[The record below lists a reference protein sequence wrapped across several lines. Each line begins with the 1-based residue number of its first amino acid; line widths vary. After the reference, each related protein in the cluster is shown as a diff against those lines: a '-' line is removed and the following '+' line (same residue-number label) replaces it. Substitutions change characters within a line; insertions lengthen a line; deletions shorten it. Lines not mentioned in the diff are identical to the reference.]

1 MSRPYLSIGRLM
13 RQLSNGE
20 TETLTFKPGV
30 NLLIG
35 PPNTGKTKWLQMLDH
50 LLGDPLSFESSF
62 DEQLFAKYDSMGAEL
77 WFGEEVLL
85 VERRWKDVGGKT
97 KVFVNGE
104 GMAAR
109 DFQHLLLEK
118 LGIPLLHFPR
128 GNPLSGQTWP
138 ELSFRMLLRHIY
150 RQQRFWSG
158 IADQQLEAEQHAC
171 LLQFLGLAEHIY
183 TNKYGQLVEMKL
195 AVERLKARRDQY
207 GSTLNELAGNVLTE
221 QGLELTVSTVSVEQ
235 AELRI
240 DIEFAELRSKRNTT
254 LSAGRDKAIS
264 NKSRGRIEELSEKR
278 AVLIV
283 EREEGFRQIKATL
296 ERLDEM
302 RRYRSDLSDE
312 LARLGRA
319 EDASA
324 VFADLKITHCPAC
337 DQTVAPQTIDEAHCH
352 LCHQD
357 LPSDPVVEG
366 LGATRLRFEN
376 DRLTGELKEADTL
389 LDVLEREAKRLSHEQ
404 ATLDEQLKMAENEL
418 APARQAVSALVN
430 EDLSAIDMAMGELN
444 ERQRQVKR
452 LKGALELG
460 GQLTSQIQDLETKIT
475 PLQGEVDN
483 MMRATDFGRGEE
495 LLAAGMHSYLD
506 TLNRLKPKV
515 WRHSAADINLSRS
528 SFNIKVGSR
537 RWNSAL
543 GGTDTLYFLMSY
555 HFGLLSLSHLPHSH
569 YPGLAI
575 IDLPGDFLGESVED
589 KENFIV
595 QPFIDLLAQESF
607 SGAQV
612 IITGASFKG
621 LGGVHRTNL
630 NKVYVG

>member
-62 DEQLFAKYDSMGAEL
+62 DEQLFARYDSIGAEL
-77 WFGEEVLL
+77 WFGEEVLR
-85 VERRWKDVGGKT
+85 VERRWKEVGGKT

-221 QGLELTVSTVSVEQ
+221 QGLELTVSAVSVEQ

-240 DIEFAELRSKRNTT
+240 DTEFAELRSKRNTT

-264 NKSRGRIEELSEKR
+264 NQSRGRIEELSEKR
-278 AVLIV
+278 AVFIV

-302 RRYRSDLSDE
+302 RRYRGDLSDE
-312 LARLGRA
+312 LARLDRA

-352 LCHQD
+352 LCHQH

-404 ATLDEQLKMAENEL
+404 AAIDEQLKMAENEL

-506 TLNRLKPKV
+506 ALNQLKPKV

-543 GGTDTLYFLMSY
+543 AGC
-555 HFGLLSLSHLPHSH
+555 
-569 YPGLAI
+569 
-575 IDLPGDFLGESVED
+575 
-589 KENFIV
+589 
-595 QPFIDLLAQESF
+595 
-607 SGAQV
+607 
-612 IITGASFKG
+612 
-621 LGGVHRTNL
+621 
-630 NKVYVG
+630 